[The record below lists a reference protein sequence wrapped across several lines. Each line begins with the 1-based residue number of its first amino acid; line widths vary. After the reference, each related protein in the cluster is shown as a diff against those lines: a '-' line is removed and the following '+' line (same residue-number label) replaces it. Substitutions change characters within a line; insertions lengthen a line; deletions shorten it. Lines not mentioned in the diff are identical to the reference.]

1 MKKIIGKIHS
11 IETGST
17 VDGPGIRFVVF
28 TQGCPLQCLYCH
40 NPDSHNMQD
49 GQEISADEIIAE
61 AEKYRTYMNFSGGGI
76 TVSGGEPLMQA
87 EFVKEILQKAKVA
100 GIHTALDTSGFIDLE
115 IAKPVLEY
123 VDLVL
128 LDIKSFNPHTYF
140 HITNVPLQ
148 PTLDFAKYL
157 QRIHQPTWIRFVLV
171 PNISDDW
178 QNMQGLA
185 EFIAQLDNVEKV
197 EILPFH
203 KMGEYKW
210 ENLSVKYKLKDTQP
224 PTHTQVQNAI
234 ALFRQYNLR
243 VH

>member
-1 MKKIIGKIHS
+1 MKKITGKIHS
-11 IETGST
+11 IESGST

-28 TQGCPLQCLYCH
+28 TQGCTLHCLYCH
-40 NPDSHNMQD
+40 NPDSHNMHD

-61 AEKYRTYMNFSGGGI
+61 AEKYHSYMKFSGGGI
-76 TVSGGEPLMQA
+76 TISGGEPLNQP
-87 EFVKEILQKAKVA
+87 EFVKEILQKAKA
-100 GIHTALDTSGFIDLE
+100 LGIHTALDTSGFVDLE
-115 IAKPVLEY
+115 IAKTVLEY

-140 HITNVPLQ
+140 QITHVPLQ

-157 QRIHQPTWIRFVLV
+157 QAIHKPTWVRFVLV
-171 PNISDDW
+171 PNLSDD
-178 QNMQGLA
+178 QENMAGLA
-185 EFIAQLDNVEKV
+185 QFIAQLDNVEKV

-210 ENLSVKYKLKDTQP
+210 ENLRLNYKLKDTQP
-224 PTHTQVQNAI
+224 PTQTQMQNAI
-234 ALFRQYNLR
+234 TLFRQYNLA